1 MSSLVPFLSLLAALS
16 FPAKNRVLFSS
27 IKAESETETL
37 SSWFTMPFGVSF
49 SFTVVY
55 LPPENAPCQTS
66 VGIQRG
72 REGGERGLFILDE
85 ELACLPPRV
94 AVRRLLHPFQPLSV
108 PIHTERM

>member
-55 LPPENAPCQTS
+55 LPPENA
-66 VGIQRG
+66 VGFQRG
-72 REGGERGLFILDE
+72 REGGERGFSYLMRNSRVF
-85 ELACLPPRV
+85 LPV
-94 AVRRLLHPFQPLSV
+94 
-108 PIHTERM
+108 